1 MVSSGVKQQCFSRSE
16 NRENNKLMDGDGW
29 RELWRKIL
37 KLMDGWL
44 EGTLEKNSQAY
55 GWMVVGGNFGEK
67 FSLRICPCYGIAN
80 ERHCFTNRKGAECA
94 EEPWMGASC
103 VNARQ

>member
-37 KLMDGWL
+37 KLMDGWREL
-44 EGTLEKNSQAY
+44 WRKILKLLWMDG
-55 GWMVVGGNFGEK
+55 GWRELWRLRSCGGLTQIREMVGN
-67 FSLRICPCYGIAN
+67 
-80 ERHCFTNRKGAECA
+80 
-94 EEPWMGASC
+94 
-103 VNARQ
+103 